1 MSQPPVSGV
10 YRAVWPIV
18 DDTFTREEL
27 IAEAQHALAALA
39 AEDAVILTGPATW
52 DTTRTGAEVPGWE
65 TWDGYVLIAEAPG
78 FRGNTPDPA
87 AEAAN
92 AVADVDWTAI
102 EIALAGERPVKLT
115 ASEKRVAVQLAER
128 QRGMTRTA
136 IAARLHLSGTTVN
149 KYAED
154 DLAID
159 WTVAA

>member
-65 TWDGYVLIAEAPG
+65 TWDGYVP
-78 FRGNTPDPA
+78 TPPPRRRTPSPTSTGPPSRLPSP
-87 AEAAN
+87 AN
-92 AVADVDWTAI
+92 APSSSPPA
-102 EIALAGERPVKLT
+102 RS
-115 ASEKRVAVQLAER
+115 ASPSSSP
-128 QRGMTRTA
+128 
-136 IAARLHLSGTTVN
+136 SGSG
-149 KYAED
+149 A
-154 DLAID
+154 
-159 WTVAA
+159 